1 MERVLKS
8 SCHRDASYSV
18 QSGLSNYSKLWKEN
32 SGNLISDRLT
42 EGFFNLLRF
51 SVKQNSLTICYEQL
65 LSVTLPPFFFSQM
78 NPIWLNLVM
87 QLMLLYLPPWMF
99 GSSAFQRQFPVSFV
113 VWFLQAFASLDHHH
127 LCEKYLKPMNH
138 HLLLSALFCSC
149 VMMVVMFL
157 KYTHYPSVCMETK
170 PSSFLLLQYCSASFH
185 LLCLASKWY
194 SEQTCSTFSECT
206 VKGGK
211 LIIDIFN

>member
-18 QSGLSNYSKLWKEN
+18 QSGLSHYSKLWKEN

-51 SVKQNSLTICYEQL
+51 SIKRNSLTICYEQL

-87 QLMLLYLPPWMF
+87 QLMLLYLPPWNI
-99 GSSAFQRQFPVSFV
+99 STQ
-113 VWFLQAFASLDHHH
+113 
-127 LCEKYLKPMNH
+127 
-138 HLLLSALFCSC
+138 
-149 VMMVVMFL
+149 
-157 KYTHYPSVCMETK
+157 
-170 PSSFLLLQYCSASFH
+170 
-185 LLCLASKWY
+185 
-194 SEQTCSTFSECT
+194 CST
-206 VKGGK
+206 
-211 LIIDIFN
+211 